1 MLTTDYDD
9 EGICGVELRLIL
21 PKAAWEDFE
30 KQEFYNQLMEWLNC
44 LKKGCK
50 YESEEVRKKSV
61 KTYFLCN
68 GKMPQCKYAEGCF
81 QNGGGCKRTS
91 HIDYARNFEKH
102 AEDYYREKENGK
114 TWREEIEEKY
124 QGTFT
129 ED

>member
-1 MLTTDYDD
+1 MKNECEPYLRITTDYDD
-9 EGICGVELRLIL
+9 EGICDVELRLIL

-68 GKMPQCKYAEGCF
+68 GKMPECKYAEGCF
-81 QNGGGCKRTS
+81 QNGGDANVRLTLIMQEILKNMQKTTTEKRKME
-91 HIDYARNFEKH
+91 RPGEK
-102 AEDYYREKENGK
+102 K
-114 TWREEIEEKY
+114 
-124 QGTFT
+124 
-129 ED
+129 